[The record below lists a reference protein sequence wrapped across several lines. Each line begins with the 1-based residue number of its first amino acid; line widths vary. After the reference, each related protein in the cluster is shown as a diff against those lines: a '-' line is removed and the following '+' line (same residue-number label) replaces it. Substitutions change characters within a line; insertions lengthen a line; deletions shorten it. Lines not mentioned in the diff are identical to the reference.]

1 MKDQCYSLLD
11 DLSQALLH
19 SSAPCWQI
27 YPNQQSCEETKV
39 LKKERTESMLTSYK
53 LQHCSWSSITCV
65 TSYLKSHDQAYLHP
79 NVFNQKFCKVN
90 LTDVHYVKF

>member
-39 LKKERTESMLTSYK
+39 LKKGKNRLYVDII
-53 LQHCSWSSITCV
+53 SSNIAAGV
-65 TSYLKSHDQAYLHP
+65 VLHASHRYLKSHNQAYLHP

>member
-39 LKKERTESMLTSYK
+39 LKKERRLYVDIISSNIATEVEL
-53 LQHCSWSSITCV
+53 HA
-65 TSYLKSHDQAYLHP
+65 SHRY
-79 NVFNQKFCKVN
+79 
-90 LTDVHYVKF
+90 

>member
-27 YPNQQSCEETKV
+27 YPNQQSCEGTKV
-39 LKKERTESMLTSYK
+39 LKKERTESMLTS
-53 LQHCSWSSITCV
+53 
-65 TSYLKSHDQAYLHP
+65 
-79 NVFNQKFCKVN
+79 
-90 LTDVHYVKF
+90 